1 MGEIV
6 SPRSVASKWRA
17 RRAVTVEAPAKLNL
31 HLEVFDR
38 RPDGYHEIRSVFQM
52 ISLTDQLY
60 LRVLGNDGECRV
72 NDDFG
77 VSETDNLIA
86 HTVRSFCERTGI
98 RSGVTVQV
106 LKRIPL
112 GAGLGGGSS
121 DAAATLRGLEWL
133 FRRNLGKAERE
144 EIALRV
150 GSDVPFFLGSG
161 ASIVQ
166 GRGERQRPLRTRD
179 DFEVVVV
186 YPGICV
192 STREAFEWFDGEAQ
206 ENVRLSLSVRELEIA
221 YRRVPFHQWPFWNSF
236 ERVVTKRHPL
246 IAEIGGRLSACGAD
260 FVSLSGSGSAVFG
273 VFREHSTASEAR
285 NVLSRS
291 YSFVELARPLARKPS
306 VRLE

>member
-6 SPRSVASKWRA
+6 SPRGLASKWRA
-17 RRAVTVEAPAKLNL
+17 PRVVTVEAPAKINL
-31 HLEVFDR
+31 HLEVFGT

-52 ISLTDQLY
+52 ISLADQLC
-60 LRVLGNDGECRV
+60 LSVFGNDGECRV

-86 HTVRSFCERTGI
+86 HTVRSFCDRTGI

-133 FRRNLGKAERE
+133 FRRNLGGGERQD
-144 EIALRV
+144 IALRV

-166 GRGERQRPLRTRD
+166 GRGERQRSLQMRG

-192 STREAFEWFDGEAQ
+192 STREAFEWLDGEAQ
-206 ENVRLSLSVRELEIA
+206 EGMRLSLSARELENA
-221 YRRVPFHQWPFWNSF
+221 YRREPFHQWPFWNSF
-236 ERVVTKRHPL
+236 EGVVAKRHPL
-246 IAEIGGRLSACGAD
+246 IAGIGERLSACGAD

-273 VFREHSTASEAR
+273 VFREHGTAAEAR

-291 YSFVELARPLARKPS
+291 YSFVDLARPLAREPF